1 MDFIKI
7 PPTLPTTIPERAAK
21 LAEQRKRAEE
31 RSAEIPGWEN
41 VLYGGGKWERPRASA
56 N

>member
-7 PPTLPTTIPERAAK
+7 PPTWPTTIPERAAK
-21 LAEQRKRAEE
+21 LAEQRERAEE
-31 RSAEIPGWEN
+31 RMAEIPRFRHI
-41 VLYGGGKWERPRASA
+41 LQGGGKWERPRASA